1 MLLVLVTG
9 ITIIAIILNKVY
21 KKKLEQGEAQY
32 KYYIASM
39 PIPMDDL
46 AILDKLITDEFD
58 RYQIM
63 KLAHKQNLYITEAI
77 QTNMIREIFVNVY
90 SSLSDDLVNKLCII
104 YKKQHLEDLI
114 IQKIQMVVLNYTIEV
129 NGNYKDSKK

>member
-1 MLLVLVTG
+1 MG
-9 ITIIAIILNKVY
+9 IITIAIILNRVY

-46 AILDKLITDEFD
+46 AVLDRLITDEFEH
-58 RYQIM
+58 YQIM

-77 QTNMIREIFVNVY
+77 QSNMIREIFVNVY
-90 SSLSDDLVNKLCII
+90 SSLSEDLINKLCIV
-104 YKKQHLEDLI
+104 YKRQHLEDLI
-114 IQKIQMVVLNYTIEV
+114 VQKIQMVVLNYTIEV